1 MHACCTNVNANI
13 SMSAHDM
20 KIYFMKI
27 PWRLTIV
34 IPDFPVTIDIILSCM
49 CVSCISGENRYVY
62 VVGRSWSLLFTMGGS
77 EESTIIII
85 RPKVPDLENDRSR
98 YQCPVTSCKAVL
110 KGIGFFPSHLKKVH
124 NIVINEVKNNT
135 GRLIA
140 IKGFLYFE
148 RFFLMSVRF

>member
-1 MHACCTNVNANI
+1 M
-13 SMSAHDM
+13 
-20 KIYFMKI
+20 
-27 PWRLTIV
+27 
-34 IPDFPVTIDIILSCM
+34 
-49 CVSCISGENRYVY
+49 
-62 VVGRSWSLLFTMGGS
+62 FTMGGS

-85 RPKVPDLENDRSR
+85 RPKVPELENDRSR

-140 IKGFLYFE
+140 IVGFFCIRFE
-148 RFFLMSVRF
+148 RFFFMSVRF

>member
-1 MHACCTNVNANI
+1 MT
-13 SMSAHDM
+13 S
-20 KIYFMKI
+20 YFMKI

-34 IPDFPVTIDIILSCM
+34 IPDFPVTIDIILSYM
-49 CVSCISGENRYVY
+49 CIWCISGENRY

-85 RPKVPDLENDRSR
+85 RPKVPELENDRSR

-140 IKGFLYFE
+140 IVVFFCIRFE
-148 RFFLMSVRF
+148 RFFFMSVRF